1 MCTCTFIAMALHCI
15 VLQYLSKEIQILN
28 FNTLYFV
35 QSFFSTLFLLILLP
49 LLVLVL
55 VPLLVSQIESRV
67 HGGSLLSAPVAGIQ
81 ISRQGGV
88 RIKPILTNCRLL
100 HFTLKPSPEVGDPA
114 KHSSDIP
121 LKCHHFHF
129 MLPINDWDVRHML
142 YCTHREA

>member
-15 VLQYLSKEIQILN
+15 VLQYLGKEIQILN
-28 FNTLYFV
+28 LNILFSL
-35 QSFFSTLFLLILLP
+35 SFSTLFLLIFLP

-55 VPLLVSQIESRV
+55 VPLLVTKIESRV

-81 ISRQGGV
+81 ISRQRGV

-100 HFTLKPSPEVGDPA
+100 HFTLEPSPEVGDPA

-129 MLPINDWDVRHML
+129 MLPIKDWDSDVL
-142 YCTHREA
+142 YYCTHREA